1 MKDPKDINHLKP
13 NYDNAM
19 DIRGVPTHVC
29 PCGCQV
35 FNLKVIFDNY
45 EIASYF
51 IDMECASCGTI
62 ATAPTPLDME

>member
-1 MKDPKDINHLKP
+1 
-13 NYDNAM
+13 
-19 DIRGVPTHVC
+19 
-29 PCGCQV
+29 V
-35 FNLKVIFDNY
+35 FNLKVIFHNY